1 MLQNKHLAFEPHFL
15 CEICGEAVTNPLCP
29 SCLAIEIDAWS
40 TLYPNLRS
48 ELLPKIKK
56 YLGRIKESVINAT
69 ECIKCKR
76 AITSICPYC
85 FTDFVEGEIKNLD
98 SNNLILDEFREF
110 FDFDTQAP
118 DPYKAKWGRYP
129 E

>member
-29 SCLAIEIDAWS
+29 ICLATEVDAWS
-40 TLYPNLRS
+40 TFYPNLRS
-48 ELLPKIKK
+48 GLLPKIKK
-56 YLGRIKESVINAT
+56 YLERIKESIINST

-76 AITSICPYC
+76 AQTSICPYC
-85 FTDFVEGEIKNLD
+85 FIDFVEGEIKKLE
-98 SNNLILDEFREF
+98 SNNFILNEFREF
-110 FDFDTQAP
+110 FDFDTQIP
-118 DPYKAKWGRYP
+118 DVHKAKWGRYP